1 MRAPTGV
8 EKLLLTVPAR
18 RRLVVVVVVG
28 ALVGTFV
35 AWFVPVLS
43 AALIA
48 WIAGAATFL
57 VWVWGTLQAFD
68 ADATRAFATREDDS
82 RVSAQFLLLTAC
94 TVSLV
99 GVGIELA
106 EAGGTGDPEKVAL
119 TTVAALTVVLS
130 WAVVHVVFALR
141 YAHLYYT
148 EPVGGIDFKNPAL
161 PDYRDFLYVAF
172 TIGMTFQV
180 ADTDVQDRVVRHT
193 VTRHALLS
201 YLFGAVILALTVN
214 IAATLLQS

>member
-1 MRAPTGV
+1 
-8 EKLLLTVPAR
+8 LLKVSAR
-18 RRLVVVVVVG
+18 QRLLVVVAVATLAGVL
-28 ALVGTFV
+28 A
-35 AWFVPVLS
+35 AWFVPAIS
-43 AALIA
+43 AVLIA

-57 VWVWGTLQAFD
+57 IWVLGTLQAFD
-68 ADATRAFATREDDS
+68 AAATREFATREDGS

-94 TVSLV
+94 TASLV

-106 EAGGTGDPEKVAL
+106 EAGGSGDPEKIGL
-119 TTVAALTVVLS
+119 TIVAALTVVLS
-130 WAVVHVVFALR
+130 WAVVHVVFTLR
-141 YAHLYYT
+141 YAHLYYV
-148 EPVGGIDFKNPAL
+148 EPIGGIDFKNPQP
-161 PDYRDFLYVAF
+161 PDYRDFVYVAF

-180 ADTDVQDRVVRHT
+180 SDTDIQDRTIRRT